1 MNLKEFQEHIE
12 GRLPALDSF
21 YDRAIN
27 YQLDKDK
34 RRPPKKR
41 WSEAKIERAAG
52 NMYKDLIKS
61 IYEKVKSIV
70 EEHEKK
76 PANVWIDYLEKYEM
90 YDQINES
97 LYEIEFE

>member
-1 MNLKEFQEHIE
+1 MNLTEFQAHIE
-12 GRLPALDSF
+12 DKLPALDSF

-27 YQLDKDK
+27 FQLEKDS

-41 WSEAKIERAAG
+41 WSEAKIERAA
-52 NMYKDLIKS
+52 NDMYKDLITS

-76 PANVWIDYLEKYEM
+76 PDSVWFDYLEKYEM

>member
-1 MNLKEFQEHIE
+1 MKRLEFQEHME
-12 GRLPALDSF
+12 ERLPALDSF

-27 YQLDKDK
+27 YQLHKDK

-41 WSEAKIERAAG
+41 WSEAKIERAA
-52 NMYKDLIKS
+52 NDMYKDLITS

-76 PANVWIDYLEKYEM
+76 PDSVWFDYLEKYEM